1 MLYIHSK
8 KGAHD
13 SILCV
18 FKVGVNITSEER
30 MPMTKD
36 VVMTVETNIGTWEIV
51 CATVQMLP
59 LLYME

>member
-1 MLYIHSK
+1 
-8 KGAHD
+8 
-13 SILCV
+13 
-18 FKVGVNITSEER
+18 
-30 MPMTKD
+30 MTKD

>member
-1 MLYIHSK
+1 MLYIHST

-30 MPMTKD
+30 MTKD

>member
-1 MLYIHSK
+1 MLYIHGK

-18 FKVGVNITSEER
+18 FKVGVNITNEER
-30 MPMTKD
+30 ITTD
-36 VVMTVETNIGTWEIV
+36 VVMTVETNIGTWVIV
-51 CATVQMLP
+51 CATVQMPP